1 MRDVVSGPEGG
12 TDPGRM
18 LREARTRLGLSV
30 AEVSERLKLAP
41 RQVVAIEQCDFESL
55 PEATYVRGYLRSYA
69 QLTGVPAD
77 TVLMAYSRRLRQ
89 TPETLPAA
97 APPIEP
103 PPAVSSDRQQDTGPY
118 ALWVAVLFGVALIG
132 GGWYWHQARRPGAR
146 SAQNRPTI
154 TSRSPDSEQLAP
166 VYAPTVTLPPNVPA
180 PHHRK
185 RIPLAFAAPPVPPAR
200 VRISTPAS
208 GMHSPAASRPAGA
221 QVPEPPAQA
230 AASRPR
236 PAGVNPQNHY
246 GRVTLRTQYACD
258 VEIRDATQ
266 MVLLN
271 EHLPAGQRV
280 TLNGIP
286 PFTVS
291 LSDARGAH
299 VRYDGRLLD
308 LRRFRTGNSARV
320 VVGAKASKQP

>member
-1 MRDVVSGPEGG
+1 MGDVVSGPEGG

-18 LREARTRLGLSV
+18 LQEARTRLGLSV

-41 RQVVAIEQCDFESL
+41 RQVVAIEKCDFESL

-69 QLTGVPAD
+69 QLAGVPAD
-77 TVLMAYSRRLRQ
+77 AVLMAYSRRLRQ
-89 TPETLPAA
+89 IPESPPAA

-103 PPAVSSDRQQDTGPY
+103 PPRVSPDRQQDTGPY

-132 GGWYWHQARRPGAR
+132 GGWYWHQPRGPRAR
-146 SAQNRPTI
+146 SAQNRPMI
-154 TSRSPDSEQLAP
+154 TPRSLGSEQLAP

-185 RIPLAFAAPPVPPAR
+185 RTPLAFIAPYMPSAR
-200 VRISTPAS
+200 VGISTPAS
-208 GMHSPAASRPAGA
+208 GMHSPPAVMPAGA
-221 QVPEPPAQA
+221 QVPEHPTQA
-230 AASRPR
+230 AAPR
-236 PAGVNPQNHY
+236 PGPVAVNPLNHY
-246 GRVTLRTQYACD
+246 GRVTLRTRYACD

-280 TLNGIP
+280 TLNGVP

-308 LRRFRTGNSARV
+308 LRRFRTGNAARV